1 MSLPAV
7 AESLF
12 GIFAGMIDTKMVSA
26 LGVIAISAV
35 AVTNQPRLFIFGIFF
50 ALNITVSAIVARLYG
65 KQEQR
70 KACDV
75 FITSLMMVLGLSALF
90 ALPCVFFANE
100 IIDICSGQG
109 DTHAMSV
116 GYFRIVMGFMF
127 INMVYILINSVLR
140 GCGYTKVTLTSNVVG
155 SLVNILGNWLLISGH
170 WGFPALGVNGAA
182 IATVVS
188 SAVAC
193 CVSFYMLSKQKF
205 FVNVV
210 ACFKLR
216 ARCTKEAFFSMLGMW
231 RDITA
236 ENILT
241 RIGFLFS
248 SMICAR
254 IGAFDMAVY
263 SVGMILMNVSFAFGN
278 GFLSSTVALVGRS
291 LGEGIRDKILLYCK
305 YIQSSGFLCSM
316 VLGLL
321 YILGGRFFFGFFNE
335 DPDFLFKGMAVCAF
349 IGAIGPFQVSQ
360 LIYNGV
366 LKSMGK
372 TRITLVAAVVSVTVV
387 NPILA
392 FLLVIIF
399 HTGIWGIWISILVS
413 QIVRYVMLRHS
424 SRKALDEL
432 AVNP

>member
-7 AESLF
+7 AEYLF
-12 GIFAGMIDTKMVSA
+12 GVFADLIDTKMVSA
-26 LGVIAISAV
+26 LGVFAISAI
-35 AVTNQPRLFIFGIFF
+35 AVTNQPKLFIFGVFF
-50 ALNITVSAIVARLYG
+50 ALNVTVSALVARLYG
-65 KQEQR
+65 QQDQK

-75 FITSLMMVLGLSALF
+75 LVTSLMIALVLSTLF
-90 ALPCVFFANE
+90 ALPCIFFADE
-100 IIDICSGQG
+100 IIDVCSGQD

-116 GYFRIVMGFMF
+116 EYFRIVMGFMF
-127 INMVYILINSVLR
+127 TNIVFMLVNSVLR
-140 GCGYTKVTLTSNVVG
+140 GCGYTKVTLTSNVVA

-170 WGFPALGVNGAA
+170 WGFPALGVEGAA
-182 IATVVS
+182 ISTVIS
-188 SAVAC
+188 SVVAC
-193 CVSFYMLSKQKF
+193 CVSFYMLAKQKF
-205 FVNVV
+205 FVNVI
-210 ACFKLR
+210 ACFKLK
-216 ARCTKEAFFSMLGMW
+216 ARCTKEAFFSILGMW

-278 GFLSSTVALVGRS
+278 GYLVSSVALVGRS
-291 LGEGIRDKILLYCK
+291 LGEGVKDKVRLYCK
-305 YIQSSGFLCSM
+305 YIQSSGFLCSL

-335 DPDFLFKGMAVCAF
+335 DPEFLFKGMIVCAF
-349 IGAIGPFQVSQ
+349 IGIIGPFQVSQ

-372 TRITLVAAVVSVTVV
+372 TKITLVAAVVSVTIV

-392 FLLVIIF
+392 FLLVIVF
-399 HTGIWGIWISILVS
+399 HTGIWGIWISVLVS
-413 QIVRYVMLRHS
+413 QIVRFIMLRFS
-424 SRKALDEL
+424 SRRALGEL
-432 AVNP
+432 TANP